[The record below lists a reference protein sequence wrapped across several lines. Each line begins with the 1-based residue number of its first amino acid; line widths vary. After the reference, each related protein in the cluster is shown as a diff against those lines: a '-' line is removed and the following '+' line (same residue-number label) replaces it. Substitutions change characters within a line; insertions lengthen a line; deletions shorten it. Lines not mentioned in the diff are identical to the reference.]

1 MQTPWNPL
9 EAGAD
14 ATVCFTGN
22 AAGLGSTYDVQGFAE
37 ACVGAA
43 LSAVSAFVARRT
55 GDAPQTFT
63 VDRAHVSAAFVS
75 ERWLAPEGWALPGLW
90 DPLSGDY
97 ATADGWIR
105 LHMNAPAHRAAAL
118 AALGLPPDTGARD
131 PVAAVVARAG
141 GEALESAVVAA
152 GGCAAVCRT
161 AAEWAAHPQGR
172 SVADEPLCAFELVR
186 RGAPAPRFGVAR
198 GLTGVRVLDLTRVI
212 AGPVA
217 TRFLASHGADVLR
230 VDPPGYPEVP
240 ALLPDTTWG
249 KRRCALDLRSA
260 ADRVCFE
267 ALVAGAD
274 ALVHGYR
281 RGALESLGYGP
292 AALHALSPGLVV
304 VGLNAYG
311 ATGPW
316 AGRRGFDS
324 LVQMSAG
331 IADAGRAAAGTD
343 RPVPLPAQALD
354 HGTGY
359 LAAAAVARALT
370 RRLDGDVC
378 HTHLSLARTALALAD
393 RETGHPVHGP
403 TLDAEIVDR
412 FRVRDESDFGP
423 LRRVSAP
430 GGTVTA
436 LHPAGPL
443 GAHPA
448 KW

>member
-1 MQTPWNPL
+1 MHTLWNP
-9 EAGAD
+9 AAD
-14 ATVCFTGN
+14 HAVCFTGN
-22 AAGLGSTYDVQGFAE
+22 AAGLASTYDVQGFAE

-43 LSAVSAFVARRT
+43 LSAVSAFAARRT
-55 GDAPQTFT
+55 GKAPQTFT

-97 ATADGWIR
+97 PTADGWVR

-118 AALGLPPDTGARD
+118 AALDLPADTGARD
-131 PVAAVVARAG
+131 SVAAVVSGAN
-141 GEALESAVVAA
+141 GEAVEAAVVAA

-161 AAEWAAHPQGR
+161 AAAWAAHAQGR
-172 SVADEPLCAFELVR
+172 SVAQEPLCAFETVATL
-186 RGAPAPRFGVAR
+186 APAPRFGVGP
-198 GLTGVRVLDLTRVI
+198 GLEGVRVLDLTRVI

-230 VDPPGYPEVP
+230 VDPPGYAEVP

-249 KRRCALDLRSA
+249 KRRCALDLRAS
-260 ADRVCFE
+260 ADRAAFE

-281 RGALESLGYGP
+281 RGALEALGYGP
-292 AALHALSPGLVV
+292 AALHALNPGLVV

-331 IADAGRAAAGTD
+331 LADAGRAATGAD
-343 RPVPLPAQALD
+343 RPAPLPAQALD
-354 HGTGY
+354 QGTGY
-359 LAAAAVARALT
+359 LAAAAVVHGLT
-370 RRLDGDVC
+370 LRLDGEVC
-378 HTHLSLARTALALAD
+378 HAHLSLARTALALAE
-393 RETGHPVHGP
+393 RGLGYPVHGP
-403 TLDAEIVDR
+403 PLDAETVDR

-430 GGTVTA
+430 GGTATA

-443 GAHPA
+443 GMHPA

>member
-1 MQTPWNPL
+1 MDTLWSP
-9 EAGAD
+9 
-14 ATVCFTGN
+14 ATNAAVCFTGN
-22 AAGLGSTYDVQGFAE
+22 AAGLASTYDVQGFAE

-43 LSAVSAFVARRT
+43 LTAVSAFISRRT
-55 GDAPQTFT
+55 GEAPRVFT
-63 VDRAHVSAAFVS
+63 VDRAHVATAFVS
-75 ERWLAPEGWALPGLW
+75 ERWLSPEGWALPGLW

-97 ATADGWIR
+97 PTADGWIR

-118 AALGLPPDTGARD
+118 AALGLPAETAERGA
-131 PVAAVVARAG
+131 VAAVVARAN
-141 GEALESAVVAA
+141 GEVVEAAVVAA

-161 AAEWAAHPQGR
+161 AAEWAAHPQGC
-172 SVADEPLCAFELVR
+172 SVAQEPLCAFETR
-186 RGAPAPRFGVAR
+186 ATGAAVPRFGVGPR
-198 GLTGVRVLDLTRVI
+198 LHGVRVLDLTRVI

-230 VDPPGYPEVP
+230 VDPPGYAEVP

-249 KRRCALDLRSA
+249 KRRCALDLRA
-260 ADRVCFE
+260 PADRAHFE

-281 RGALESLGYGP
+281 RGALDALGYGP
-292 AALHALSPGLVV
+292 AALHALNPGLVV

-370 RRLDGDVC
+370 RRMDGEVR
-378 HTHLSLARTALALAD
+378 HAHLSLARTALALVE
-393 RETGHPVHGP
+393 RGLGHAPRGP
-403 TLDAEIVDR
+403 APSAEVVDR
-412 FRVRDESDFGP
+412 FRTRDDTDFGP
-423 LRRVSAP
+423 LRRVTAP
-430 GGTVTA
+430 GGTATG
-436 LHPAGPL
+436 LRPAGPL
-443 GAHPA
+443 GVDPP

>member
-1 MQTPWNPL
+1 MHTLWNP
-9 EAGAD
+9 AAD
-14 ATVCFTGN
+14 HSVCFTGN
-22 AAGLGSTYDVQGFAE
+22 AAGLASTYDVQGFAE

-43 LSAVSAFVARRT
+43 LSAVSALAARRT
-55 GDAPQTFT
+55 GEAPQTFT

-75 ERWLAPEGWALPGLW
+75 ERWLAPGGWALPGLW

-97 ATADGWIR
+97 AAADGWIR

-118 AALGLPPDTGARD
+118 AALDLPPDTGERGT
-131 PVAAVVARAG
+131 VAAVVSRAN
-141 GEALESAVVAA
+141 GEAVEAAVVAA

-161 AAEWAAHPQGR
+161 AAEWAAHAQGR
-172 SVADEPLCAFELVR
+172 SVAQEPLCAFETVVSH
-186 RGAPAPRFGVAR
+186 APAPRFDVAS
-198 GLTGVRVLDLTRVI
+198 GLEGVRVLDLTRVI

-230 VDPPGYPEVP
+230 VDPPGYAEVP

-249 KRRCALDLRSA
+249 KRRCALDLRA
-260 ADRVCFE
+260 PADRAAFE

-281 RGALESLGYGP
+281 RGALEALGYGA
-292 AALHALSPGLVV
+292 AALHGLNPGLVV

-331 IADAGRAAAGTD
+331 IADAGRAATGAD

-359 LAAAAVARALT
+359 LAAAAVARGLT
-370 RRLDGDVC
+370 RRLHGEVC
-378 HTHLSLARTALALAD
+378 HAHLSLARTACALSE
-393 RETGHPVHGP
+393 RGTGHPVHGP
-403 TLDAEIVDR
+403 PLDAETVDQY
-412 FRVRDESDFGP
+412 RVHDESAFGP